1 MHILLSIFNKI
12 IQVESEFVLIHLLVY
27 YSNMGLN
34 FSQNIDPDISI
45 YLVTGKRFYFPGQH
59 VEGEIYLIV
68 KSQRMYQK
76 LVLSLCG
83 EERA

>member
-1 MHILLSIFNKI
+1 
-12 IQVESEFVLIHLLVY
+12 
-27 YSNMGLN
+27 MGLN